1 MLRMVGAINGE
12 YLPKLPARREPPI
25 AVTCTTCHRGVAE
38 PRPLPAV
45 VLATYDRA
53 GADSAEAMYRSLRE
67 RYYGRAAYD
76 FGDASLVEVAAA
88 LRQKNRLADAVRFLR
103 LNVDVS
109 PNSAFAHRQAA
120 DALLAAG
127 DTAAARASLE
137 RAVTLNPNDQ
147 QAKRAL
153 DAIRPKP

>member
-1 MLRMVGAINGE
+1 M
-12 YLPKLPARREPPI
+12 
-25 AVTCTTCHRGVAE
+25 
-38 PRPLPAV
+38 